1 MANAWSG
8 HFYNE
13 AQQHKVIYEQVSEAY
28 KQYETQW
35 NNLHLEAVHWTEIA
49 DTIRWAN
56 EMAKVAFSSGYHYFT
71 NMIEHQKE
79 GSIFGAK
86 KRMESFA
93 NANKHIAEW
102 TRAAVAK
109 WDKLAADYGVTLVDQ
124 NNKTIEIS
132 LMADAALLDVQRYI
146 GSKWS
151 SDEANKL
158 SKQIRE
164 KYQVSDEEFEKWRT
178 HRNINGGSN

>member
-13 AQQHKVIYEQVSEAY
+13 AQQHKMIYEQVSEVY
-28 KQYETQW
+28 NQYETQW
-35 NNLHLEAVHWTEIA
+35 NNLNLEAAHWTEIA
-49 DTIRWAN
+49 DVIRWAN
-56 EMAKVAFSSGYHYFT
+56 EMAKEAFASGYQYFT
-71 NMIEHQKE
+71 YMTEHQKE

-86 KRMESFA
+86 KRIESFV

-109 WDKLAADYGVTLVDQ
+109 WDKLAADYGVTLVDR
-124 NNKTIEIS
+124 NNEKIEIS
-132 LMADAALLDVQRYI
+132 LMADAALLDVQRYA

-151 SDEANKL
+151 SDEANEL
-158 SKQIRE
+158 AKQIRD
-164 KYQVSDEEFEKWRT
+164 KYQVSEEEFLRWRV
-178 HRNINGGSN
+178 HRNSSGGSN